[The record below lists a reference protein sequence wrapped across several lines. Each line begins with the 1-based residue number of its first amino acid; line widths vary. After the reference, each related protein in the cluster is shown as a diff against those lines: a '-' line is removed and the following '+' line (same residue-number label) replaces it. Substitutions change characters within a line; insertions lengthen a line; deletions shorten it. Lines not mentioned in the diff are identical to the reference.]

1 MTDEQKIA
9 LIGEVLEI
17 NQDELNSEIRLEDLQ
32 NWDSVAVLSLI
43 IMLKKNGFNQ
53 KLDASKISN
62 LKTIQNIFDL
72 MV

>member
-17 NQDELNSEIRLEDLQ
+17 NQDELNSEIRLEELQ
-32 NWDSVAVLSLI
+32 NWDTVAVLSLI
-43 IMLKKNGFNQ
+43 VMLKKNGLNQ
-53 KLDASKISN
+53 KLDASKISK
-62 LKTIQNIFDL
+62 LKTIQNILDL